1 VSDESTDVL
10 VIGAGIIGLASAYYL
25 QRAGLK
31 VTLIDQGEPGQACSF
46 GNCGHICPSHVFPL
60 AVPGIPGKALRSLF
74 DSNATFRIAPQMR
87 PALFRWLYHFWR
99 RCESATALQAARH
112 LKQLLD
118 ASAAEYRRL
127 VSDPA
132 MDAGW
137 RDAGN
142 LYLFRSER
150 ALREYEST
158 ELAQLRD
165 LGVTADLVSPDR
177 IRSLTPGVLPQVC
190 GGVLFSGDA
199 FLQPDRFYQSWLSVV
214 RAGGADVRSHV
225 TVSEVRVSSG
235 RIDRVV
241 TTKGAYVA
249 DHYVFALGSWS
260 AQLRRL
266 LRLDI
271 PVEPGKGYSIVVD
284 RPAACPSLAMLFPEH
299 NVVATPFASG
309 LRLGSILEFA
319 GFDSSIPEHRVRQLL
334 ASAEQFI
341 EMPRERAVRQK
352 WTGWRPM
359 TWDSLPIIGRPRSV
373 RNALVAAGHNMLG
386 MTLAPATGRLVA
398 DLAMERTPFVD
409 AAPFSPDR
417 FGDSP

>member
-25 QRAGLK
+25 QRAGLRVK
-31 VTLIDQGEPGQACSF
+31 LIDQGEPGQACSF
-46 GNCGHICPSHVFPL
+46 GNCGHICPSHILPL

-87 PALFRWLYHFWR
+87 PALLRWLYHFWR
-99 RCESATALQAARH
+99 RCESGTALRAARH
-112 LKQLLD
+112 LKLLLD
-118 ASAAEYRRL
+118 ASAAEYRNL

-132 MDAGW
+132 LDAGW
-137 RDAGN
+137 QDAGN

-165 LGVTADLVSPDR
+165 LGVTAKVVSPDR

-199 FLQPDRFYQSWLSVV
+199 FLQPDRLYQSWLSLLK
-214 RAGGADVRSHV
+214 AGGAEVRSHTAV
-225 TVSEVRVSSG
+225 REVRVSDG

-241 TTKGAYVA
+241 TEKGEYVA
-249 DHYVFALGSWS
+249 DQYVFALGSWS
-260 AQLRRL
+260 AQLQRL
-266 LRLDI
+266 LKLDI
-271 PVEPGKGYSIVVD
+271 PVEPGKGYSIMVD

-309 LRLGSILEFA
+309 LRLGSIMEFA
-319 GFDSSIPEHRVRQLL
+319 GFDSSIPERRVRQLL

-352 WTGWRPM
+352 WMGWRPM